1 MQLPQLGS
9 TWVDKK
15 NRDKVVVFASST
27 ALIEYTHPNGN
38 FKSNRSPS
46 NFYRDFREYQEL
58 IDGDFD
64 VTECDISELET
75 AFELIYSEIKRMRG
89 KK

>member
-1 MQLPQLGS
+1 MKLPQLGS

-15 NRDKVVVFASST
+15 SRDKVVVFVSST

-46 NFYRDFREYQEL
+46 YFYRDFREYQEV
-58 IDGDFD
+58 IDSDFD

-75 AFELIYSEIKRMRG
+75 AFELIYSEIKRMRV
-89 KK
+89 K